1 MTPVEIIAITPA
13 HLRGPWHPMPACP
26 FALSQV
32 VYPPQA
38 RWLMRA
44 GADGRYGPWMQFVP
58 LLAAMA
64 LYRSVDLEFEAS
76 GEQST

>member
-1 MTPVEIIAITPA
+1 MSTVEVVVIE
-13 HLRGPWHPMPACP
+13 RSPWHPMPSCP

-44 GADGRYGPWMQFVP
+44 GADGRFGALVQFLP

-64 LYRSVDLEFEAS
+64 LCREVDLEFEAS

>member
-1 MTPVEIIAITPA
+1 MSVVEIVAITPA
-13 HLRGPWHPMPACP
+13 HLRGPWHPMPSCP

-32 VYPPQA
+32 VYPSRA

-44 GADGRYGPWMQFVP
+44 GADGRFGALVQFVP

-64 LYRSVDLEFEAS
+64 LYREVDLEFGAV
-76 GEQST
+76 G